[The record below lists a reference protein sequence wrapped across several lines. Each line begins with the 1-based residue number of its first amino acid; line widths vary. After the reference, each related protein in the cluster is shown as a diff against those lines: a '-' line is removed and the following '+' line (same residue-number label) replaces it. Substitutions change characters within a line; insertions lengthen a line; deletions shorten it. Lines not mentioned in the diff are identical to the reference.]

1 MQTKKA
7 QAWNVETLK
16 KTKSGDVQ
24 LASRG
29 VPEKPLANQVATIKD
44 SIMLSAV
51 DLSTTEVGRNSKG
64 VLYMTVPKEL
74 KLTADTGIPDD
85 VRENDASHVPGQ
97 NGRLP
102 HGKPHASK

>member
-1 MQTKKA
+1 MLTKKVLTECR
-7 QAWNVETLK
+7 NLE

-29 VPEKPLANQVATIKD
+29 IPEKPLANQVATSIKD

-64 VLYMTVPKEL
+64 RSIH
-74 KLTADTGIPDD
+74 DC
-85 VRENDASHVPGQ
+85 S
-97 NGRLP
+97 
-102 HGKPHASK
+102 